1 MGPNAVRRPHGLA
14 HGPSRCLVD
23 LVVTFKRWEMGG
35 GNTNGGRNRLNQR
48 HYVLSRSCLC
58 DTP

>member
-35 GNTNGGRNRLNQR
+35 GGIRT
-48 HYVLSRSCLC
+48 VVVIV
-58 DTP
+58 